1 MKYFIFV
8 GLLIINFLAHAQTDT
23 TQAQTDTTIA
33 SNWTPVGTVGLNVSQ
48 IAFQD
53 WSQGGENSIAWSFL
67 GSFGLKYESSP
78 WTFLNSLKLAYGMNK
93 QGKTDF
99 RSIDNEIY
107 FETILSHKIGW
118 AVDPYISNTIRTVI
132 AEGFDYKVIPEVQTS
147 AFFDPGYITQSVGF
161 TYNTEKKFTSRLGVA
176 FQEVFTNKMRQYT
189 DDPETL
195 NKTEAFK
202 FETGI
207 ESVSESEFSIEENVL
222 YTGKLR
228 LFTRFK
234 HLDVWD
240 VRWDNI
246 ITAKVSKYFNVN
258 LNVLVIYEKQQ
269 SLRTQIKEALQLGV
283 SFSIF

>member
-1 MKYFIFV
+1 MKYFILFA
-8 GLLIINFLAHAQTDT
+8 LLIINYFAYSQNDTTHAQTDT
-23 TQAQTDTTIA
+23 VKSA
-33 SNWTPVGTVGLNVSQ
+33 WLLVGSVGLNVSQ

-53 WSQGGENSIAWSFL
+53 WVQGGENSIAWSSI
-67 GSFGLKYESSP
+67 GSFGLKYEKTT
-78 WTFLNSLKLAYGMNK
+78 WTFLNALKIAYGMNK
-93 QGKTDF
+93 QGQTDF
-99 RSIDNEIY
+99 RSTDNEIY

-132 AEGFDYKVIPEVQTS
+132 AEGFDYKVVPEVQTS
-147 AFFDPGYITQSVGF
+147 AFFDPGYITQSIGF
-161 TYNTEKKFTSRLGVA
+161 TYNTEKRFTTRLGVA
-176 FQEVFTNKMRQYT
+176 TQEVFTNKMRQYT
-189 DDPETL
+189 DDPETV

-207 ESVSESEFSIEENVL
+207 ESVSESEFSIDDNVL

-228 LFTRFK
+228 LFSRFR
-234 HLDVWD
+234 HIDVWD

-258 LNVLVIYEKQQ
+258 LMFQVVYEQKQ

>member
-1 MKYFIFV
+1 MKYFIFITS
-8 GLLIINFLAHAQTDT
+8 LIINFYAYSQNDTTHAQTDT
-23 TQAQTDTTIA
+23 VKSD
-33 SNWTPVGTVGLNVSQ
+33 WLLVGSVGLNISQ

-53 WSQGGENSIAWSFL
+53 WVQGGENSIAWSSI
-67 GSFGLKYESSP
+67 GSFGLKYEKSS
-78 WTFLNSLKLAYGMNK
+78 WTFLNALKIAYGMNK
-93 QGKTDF
+93 QGQTDF
-99 RSIDNEIY
+99 RSTDNEIY

-132 AEGFDYKVIPEVQTS
+132 AEGFDYKVVPEVQTS
-147 AFFDPGYITQSVGF
+147 AFFDPGYITQSIGF
-161 TYNTEKKFTSRLGVA
+161 TYNTEKRFTTRLGVA
-176 FQEVFTNKMRQYT
+176 TQEVFTNKMRQYT
-189 DDPETL
+189 DDLSTTE
-195 NKTEAFK
+195 KTEAFK

-207 ESVSESEFSIEENVL
+207 ESVSESEFSIDDNVL

-234 HLDVWD
+234 SLDVWD

-246 ITAKVSKYFNVN
+246 ITAKISKYFNVN
-258 LNVLVIYEKQQ
+258 LMLQVVYEKQQ